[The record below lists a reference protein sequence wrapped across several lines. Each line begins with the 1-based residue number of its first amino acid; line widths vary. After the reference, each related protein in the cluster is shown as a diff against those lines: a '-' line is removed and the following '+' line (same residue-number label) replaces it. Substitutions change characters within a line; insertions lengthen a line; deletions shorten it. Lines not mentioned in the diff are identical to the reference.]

1 MIDSTGLQIF
11 KDLQIELDRHYCYYK
26 DNIDDN
32 NAEDIDNLKNGE
44 NEVDN
49 IDIKIADAGG
59 KAIDGKKRVLDLVP
73 GSIHSR
79 CPIFLGSK
87 DDIEDVEKFYA
98 DFNSDC

>member
-49 IDIKIADAGG
+49 IDIKIAD
-59 KAIDGKKRVLDLVP
+59 
-73 GSIHSR
+73 
-79 CPIFLGSK
+79 
-87 DDIEDVEKFYA
+87 
-98 DFNSDC
+98 

>member
-1 MIDSTGLQIF
+1 
-11 KDLQIELDRHYCYYK
+11 
-26 DNIDDN
+26 
-32 NAEDIDNLKNGE
+32 
-44 NEVDN
+44 
-49 IDIKIADAGG
+49 GG